1 MAEFSDEL
9 FVRTEAVASEILTAS
24 GFRKAALAQLLSKIN
39 TLHLK
44 LWRVQNLREEGEQTK
59 ANRLLRS
66 LLAPLTEIR
75 HLTDPFLTQ
84 TTQQTPQTAPQ
95 VQE

>member
-24 GFRKAALAQLLSKIN
+24 GFRKEVLCEVIKRTHN
-39 TLHLK
+39 LHLK
-44 LWRVQNLREEGEQTK
+44 LWRVQNLREAGEQTK

-66 LLAPLTEIR
+66 LLASLTEIR

-95 VQE
+95 AQD